1 MEILFGLAGAI
12 VGALVVKGAEIL
24 YWSQKERRASWQGE
38 WLATLQAVG
47 TRPLRKDRWI
57 FHQRGNTV
65 YAKIYREEGPP
76 EEIGYVWDFV
86 GKERE
91 SELFGVYETKDPNS
105 KSYGGI
111 MFSHTASHQYD
122 GFYFRL
128 ENGEIAKVSISLKRV

>member
-1 MEILFGLAGAI
+1 VLKYYIGAKKKDGLLG
-12 VGALVVKGAEIL
+12 KGN
-24 YWSQKERRASWQGE
+24 G
-38 WLATLQAVG
+38 WLRCKRSGLG
-47 TRPLRKDRWI
+47 PY
-57 FHQRGNTV
+57 G
-65 YAKIYREEGPP
+65 KIYREEGPP